1 MSSTKKAFDSV
12 IDKSKRIFANKLN
25 DYGTAWRVL
34 RPRSLTDQILI
45 KARRIRTLQEK
56 EEQRVGEGIE
66 PEFYGI
72 LNYAIMALIQ
82 LKHAPA
88 LDPDLSTERAQEL
101 YERTAQEAQDLME
114 QKNHDYGEAWRDMRI
129 ESITDMILMKLFR
142 VRKIEENQG
151 ETKAS
156 EGVEANFQDIINY
169 SIFALIKLS
178 ERHHGTSSRS

>member
-1 MSSTKKAFDSV
+1 MANTKKAFDSI
-12 IDKSKRIFANKLN
+12 IDKSKRIFADKLK

-34 RPRSLTDQILI
+34 RPHSLTDQILI

-56 EEQRVGEGIE
+56 KEQRVEEGIE

-82 LKHAPA
+82 IKHASTM
-88 LDPDLSTERAQEL
+88 DPDLSTERAQEL
-101 YERTAQEAQDLME
+101 YDHTAQEARDLME
-114 QKNHDYGEAWRDMRI
+114 QKNHDYGEAWRDMRVD
-129 ESITDMILMKLFR
+129 SITDMILMKLFR

-156 EGVEANFQDIINY
+156 EGIEANFHDIINY
-169 SIFALIKLS
+169 SIFALIKLY
-178 ERHHGTSSRS
+178 ERDHDPNNRE